1 MNRNKFEVPRTSQPW
16 LITFAD
22 LLMVILILF
31 VLLYSYSD
39 TDFESVT
46 NSFQNHNRSSAPEGQ
61 GPGGGGGGTGE
72 GGESSAGDGKDSADG
87 EKTVPKEYEKQ
98 LEEMIKR
105 EKHIREILDYI
116 KTYAVEHDLE
126 DKMTVTPT
134 AKGIEVVLPEIMLF
148 PSGKADLIQ
157 EAVLFLDDMAPLLA
171 EISNIIEIEGHTDN
185 RPISTERFPSNWDLS
200 TARANVVIR
209 HLTEKHKLDPDRFK
223 AVGYGEYQPIAPN
236 DSDEGRSKNRRVVLI
251 ISNEDIA
258 DE

>member
-1 MNRNKFEVPRTSQPW
+1 MKRNKFEVPRTTQPW
-16 LITFAD
+16 LVTFAD

-39 TDFESVT
+39 TDFKSAT
-46 NSFQNHNRSSAPEGQ
+46 DSFQNHNRGSAPEES
-61 GPGGGGGGTGE
+61 GGGASEEVEETP
-72 GGESSAGDGKDSADG
+72 ADDENEG

-105 EKHIREILDYI
+105 EKHIKEILDYV
-116 KTYAVEHDLE
+116 KTYATEHDLE

-134 AKGIEVVLPEIMLF
+134 EKGIEVVLPEIMLF
-148 PSGKADLIQ
+148 PSGKADLKE

-171 EISNIIEIEGHTDN
+171 EIINIIEIEGHTDN

-209 HLTEKHKLDPDRFK
+209 HLTDNHKLDPNRFK
-223 AVGYGEYQPIAPN
+223 AVGYGEYQPISTN
-236 DSDEGRSKNRRVVLI
+236 HTDEGRSKNRRVVLI
-251 ISNEDIA
+251 ISNE
-258 DE
+258 ELSK

>member
-16 LITFAD
+16 LVTFAD

-39 TDFESVT
+39 ADFDSVT
-46 NSFQNHNRSSAPEGQ
+46 NSFQNHNRSSGPEG
-61 GPGGGGGGTGE
+61 GG
-72 GGESSAGDGKDSADG
+72 AGDGEEKSSDEEKDSTDS
-87 EKTVPKEYEKQ
+87 EKTVPKEYEDQ

-105 EKHIREILDYI
+105 EKHIKEILDYV
-116 KTYAVEHDLE
+116 KTYAIEHDLE

-134 AKGIEVVLPEIMLF
+134 EKGIEVVLPEIMLF
-148 PSGKADLIQ
+148 PSGKADLIK
-157 EAVLFLDDMAPLLA
+157 EAELFLNDMAPLLA

-209 HLTEKHKLDPDRFK
+209 YLTEEHKLDADRFK
-223 AVGYGEYQPIAPN
+223 AVGYGEYQPISSN
-236 DSDEGRSKNRRVVLI
+236 DTDEGRSKNRRVVLI
-251 ISNEDIA
+251 ISNENFPK
-258 DE
+258 

>member
-1 MNRNKFEVPRTSQPW
+1 MKRNKFEVPRTSQPW
-16 LITFAD
+16 LVTFAD

-46 NSFQNHNRSSAPEGQ
+46 DSFQNHNRSSSPEK
-61 GPGGGGGGTGE
+61 GGDGGAAGSNE
-72 GGESSAGDGKDSADG
+72 EQSSDAEQESSEG
-87 EKTVPKEYEKQ
+87 EKTVPEEYEDQ

-105 EKHIREILDYI
+105 EKTIKEILDYV

-134 AKGIEVVLPEIMLF
+134 GKGIEVVLPEIMLF
-148 PSGKADLIQ
+148 PSGKADLIK
-157 EAVLFLDDMAPLLA
+157 EAELFLDDMAPLIA

-209 HLTEKHKLDPDRFK
+209 YLTEKHKLDLDRFR
-223 AVGYGEYQPIAPN
+223 AVGYGEYQPISSN
-236 DSDEGRSKNRRVVLI
+236 DTDEGRSKNRRVVLI
-251 ISNEDIA
+251 ISNEDITK
-258 DE
+258 

>member
-1 MNRNKFEVPRTSQPW
+1 MKRNKFEVPRTTQPW
-16 LITFAD
+16 LVTFAD

-46 NSFQNHNRSSAPEGQ
+46 NSFQNHNRSSAPEN
-61 GPGGGGGGTGE
+61 GGGGDGGGA
-72 GGESSAGDGKDSADG
+72 GGNVEKPSDDEKEDSEG
-87 EKTVPKEYEKQ
+87 EKTVPEEYEDQ

-105 EKHIREILDYI
+105 EKHIKEILDYV

-134 AKGIEVVLPEIMLF
+134 GKGIEVVLPEIMLF
-148 PSGKADLIQ
+148 PSGKADLIK
-157 EAVLFLDDMAPLLA
+157 EAELFLNDMAPLIA

-209 HLTEKHKLDPDRFK
+209 YLTEKHKLDPDRFK
-223 AVGYGEYQPIAPN
+223 AVGYGEYQPISSN
-236 DSDEGRSKNRRVVLI
+236 DTDEGRSKNRRVVLI
-251 ISNEDIA
+251 ISNEDISK
-258 DE
+258 

>member
-16 LITFAD
+16 LVTFAD

-39 TDFESVT
+39 TDFKSAT
-46 NSFQNHNRSSAPEGQ
+46 NSFQNHNRGSAPEG
-61 GPGGGGGGTGE
+61 GGAGGGE
-72 GGESSAGDGKDSADG
+72 EKSSDDEKDSNES
-87 EKTVPKEYEKQ
+87 EKTVPKEYEDQ

-105 EKHIREILDYI
+105 EKHIKEILDYV

-134 AKGIEVVLPEIMLF
+134 EKGIEVVLPEIMLF
-148 PSGKADLIQ
+148 PSGKADLIK
-157 EAVLFLDDMAPLLA
+157 EAELFLNDMAPLLA

-209 HLTEKHKLDPDRFK
+209 YLTEEHKLDAGRFK
-223 AVGYGEYQPIAPN
+223 AVGYGEYQPISSN
-236 DSDEGRSKNRRVVLI
+236 DTDEGRSKNRRVVLI
-251 ISNEDIA
+251 ISNENFPK
-258 DE
+258 

>member
-1 MNRNKFEVPRTSQPW
+1 MSRNKFEVPRTTQPW
-16 LITFAD
+16 LVTFAD

-39 TDFESVT
+39 ADFESVT
-46 NSFQNHNRSSAPEGQ
+46 NSFQNHNQLEKGSAPG
-61 GPGGGGGGTGE
+61 GSSGVPGGDGDQDGATGKTTD
-72 GGESSAGDGKDSADG
+72 SKKD

-105 EKHIREILDYI
+105 DKKIREIMDYV

-134 AKGIEVVLPEIMLF
+134 EKGIEVVLPEIMLF
-148 PSGKADLIQ
+148 PSGKADLI
-157 EAVLFLDDMAPLLA
+157 EAAVLFLDDMAPLLGQ
-171 EISNIIEIEGHTDN
+171 ISNVIEVEGHTDN
-185 RPISTERFPSNWDLS
+185 RPISTARFPSNWDLS

-209 HLTEKHKLDPDRFK
+209 HLTEKHKLDPNRFR
-223 AVGYGEYQPIAPN
+223 AIGYGEYQPIASN

-251 ISNEDIA
+251 ISNEGIT
-258 DE
+258 E